1 MTEYQILLVDDDPED
16 RMIMYD
22 GLQELNAADIIC
34 FAESC
39 ETAFAVLNEG
49 FSKGIIPR
57 LVVLDLNIP
66 KINGTQILKML
77 KEDPRFKNIPTII
90 YSTSINPLE
99 KQRCLQLG
107 AHSYIIK
114 PVSFREGVNTARQFL
129 DLCKTVG

>member
-1 MTEYQILLVDDDPED
+1 MDNYNILLVDDDPED

-22 GLQELNAADIIC
+22 GLNELGASANIR
-34 FAESC
+34 FAESG
-39 ETAFAVLNEG
+39 ETAFALLNEG
-49 FSKGIIPR
+49 FLKGIIPR

-66 KINGTQILKML
+66 KMNGTQILKFL
-77 KEDPRFKNIPTII
+77 KEDQRFKNIPVII

-114 PVSFREGVNTARQFL
+114 PVSFREGVDTARLFL
-129 DLCKTVG
+129 DLCEVKS